1 MRRRDWIHPTE
12 RGVVSSVRR
21 RFLPYGRGALTALFL
36 VFLLAPAVSAETT
49 IVDFDN
55 PAPPGSSGSLLNGV
69 FQDID
74 FGTGRWRWEGAWGP
88 NTTNNIYFD
97 SEVGTSRTF
106 AFVPAPRV
114 LNSIRVFSPSA
125 GTLTLTDDVGQTTA
139 KLITVGTMQL
149 VNTGWTQPSTTVTVA
164 FTSGW
169 DIGVDDIN
177 YTSSGPN
184 PVPTV
189 SNIPAS
195 DVVTAGTSTVTV
207 ANPAP
212 AGGTS
217 SGTASTLGSGTNGL
231 SGYALRFHGN
241 GVNDIDRVKIRID
254 DPTTSNPDPP
264 ANVGASDFTL
274 EFWAKGTTSENPAA
288 PVQCGANNNW
298 IYGNIIVDRDR
309 YNAGRKYGVSAGGGQ
324 IAFGVTADAGSAM
337 ICGTTNVLDG
347 QWHHI
352 AVQRAVADGQMW
364 LYVDGQLDAR
374 GAGPGG
380 DISYPFHAV
389 PGRFCGWTG
398 SVPCVNDPFLVLGA
412 EKHDAG
418 SSFPSF
424 SGWIDEVRLSNSLR
438 YLANFTRPS
447 APFTPDGNT
456 VALYHFDEGQ
466 GNVIRDSSGAAGGP
480 SPGTRN
486 LGGSPAGPEWVTD
499 TPFGSPPSPPT
510 ISITAPASGAAVSG
524 LTTIAVTVSDGAVG
538 VQFLLDDANLGEEV
552 TTSPFAFAWDTRAA
566 SNGCHTLSARVRD
579 ASGTLV
585 FATPVVVAVANGM
598 SAPSGLVGAY
608 GFNEGN
614 GRSAADASCNGNTGA
629 INGASWT
636 SAGRF
641 GGALVFDGSNSWVT
655 VLDSPSLHL
664 STAMT
669 LEAWVYPIVTATNWQ
684 ALVNKEQRADLAY
697 WLDASSP
704 SGNTPV
710 TGVFIG
716 GEQNLFAG
724 SQLPVNAW
732 THLAATYD
740 GATLRLFVNGVLV
753 ANRSQGGAIVSSSG
767 SLRIGGDNIWG
778 DFFQGRIDEVR
789 IYNRALSQAEI
800 EADMTTPIMP

>member
-1 MRRRDWIHPTE
+1 MTRRDWIGSIEWHLRS
-12 RGVVSSVRR
+12 RGRR
-21 RFLPYGRGALTALFL
+21 PFLRYGRGALSALFL
-36 VFLLAPAVSAETT
+36 VFLLAPAVSGQTT
-49 IVDFDN
+49 IVDFEN
-55 PAPPGSSGSLLNGV
+55 PAPPGLPGGLLDGV
-69 FQDID
+69 FQGID
-74 FGTGRWRWEGAWGP
+74 FGIGRWRWERAFGADA
-88 NTTNNIYFD
+88 TNNIYFD
-97 SEVGTSRTF
+97 SGVGTARTF
-106 AFVPAPRV
+106 TFAPAPRI
-114 LNSIRVFSPSA
+114 LNSIRVFSLSA
-125 GTLTLTDDVGQTTA
+125 GTLTLTDDVGQTRTQS
-139 KLITVGTMQL
+139 ITVGMMEL
-149 VNTGWTQPSTTVTVA
+149 VTTGWTQPSTTVTVA

-169 DIGVDDIN
+169 DLGVDDID
-177 YTSSGPN
+177 YTLAAPA
-184 PVPTV
+184 VPTV
-189 SNIPAS
+189 STLSPSPVVVGAAS
-195 DVVTAGTSTVTV
+195 TETTKPLTV
-207 ANPAP
+207 
-212 AGGTS
+212 S
-217 SGTASTLGSGTNGL
+217 SGVSGF
-231 SGYALRFHGN
+231 SGYALRFHAN

-324 IAFGVTADAGSAM
+324 IAFGVTADAGSAT
-337 ICGTTNVLDG
+337 ICGTTNFLDG

-438 YLANFTRPS
+438 YLANFTRPF

-510 ISITAPASGAAVSG
+510 ISITALASGAAVSG

-778 DFFQGRIDEVR
+778 DFFEGRIDEVR